1 MSNTHLHGIAPYG
14 ALPTDRQIEH
24 LKMGRKAFFHF
35 GVNTFIDVEWGN
47 GTETEQLFN
56 PTDIDIRSWIRNIK
70 AAGFELAI
78 ITAKHHDGF
87 CLWPSK
93 YTEHSVKNSPY
104 KNGKGDIIREFTDAC
119 HEFNMKVGVYI
130 SPWDRN
136 SVYWGSPEYSEFY
149 AKQLEEILTQYGKID
164 EIWWDGAGSSEAKY
178 DWGRWAYLIRKHQPD
193 AVIFGSMGAT
203 PYVEMRWV
211 GTEAGF
217 AGTTH
222 YASINT
228 DMVFKETVEDMNT
241 GIIGG
246 DLYIPAEVDVSIRP
260 GWFYHADQDDK
271 VKSSRILDRIWFRS
285 VGNNAIMLLNFP
297 PDTRGRLC
305 PIDVTNAIES
315 YQRISKMLATDLL
328 AGADITADS
337 CYCADTG
344 IEKAATKDYELFY
357 ASSSD
362 KKTAVID
369 MILRTPSRANTLILG
384 EMVELGE
391 RIVSHKLEAV
401 DGDTV
406 TTLAEGTSIG
416 FKRAVRFVEGEYSH
430 LRLTIEGITAP
441 VTLNTLS
448 LHLYEA
454 EEDDSTNSATK
465 VNLAKLSSAKIE
477 IADDNKS
484 ANIHFGGIYPF
495 DTVSF
500 VTSWPFAEKYEI
512 FAFDGSKYYPIANG
526 AADSYYVNV
535 KLDKPIESS
544 YQVKIVMDACF
555 AMEPDFNIS

>member
-1 MSNTHLHGIAPYG
+1 MSKTYLHGIEPYG
-14 ALPTDRQIEH
+14 ALPTYRQLEH

-47 GTETEQLFN
+47 GTEAEQLFD
-56 PTDIDIRSWIRNIK
+56 PTDIDIRSWIRDIK

-119 HEFNMKVGVYI
+119 HEYNMKVGIYV

-136 SVYWGSPEYSEFY
+136 SEYWGSPEYSEFY
-149 AKQLEEILTQYGKID
+149 AKQLEEILTQYGRID

-178 DWGRWAYLIRKHQPD
+178 DWGRWAYLVRKHQPD

-222 YASINT
+222 YASINSE
-228 DMVFKETVEDMNT
+228 MVFKETVEDMNT

-271 VKSSRILDRIWFRS
+271 VKSSRILDKIWFRS

-305 PIDVTNAIES
+305 PVDVNNAIES
-315 YQRISKMLATDLL
+315 YQRISKMLSVDLL

-337 CYCADTG
+337 CYSTDTG
-344 IEKAATKDYELFY
+344 IDKAATKDLDLFY
-357 ASSSD
+357 ASASD
-362 KKTAVID
+362 KKSAVID
-369 MILRTPSRANTLILG
+369 MILRAPARANTLLLG

-391 RIVSHKLEAV
+391 RIVSHKLEAI

-416 FKRAVRFVEGEYSH
+416 YKRAVRFVEGEYSH

-448 LHLYEA
+448 LHLYDA
-454 EEDDSTNSATK
+454 EDDDSTNSATK
-465 VNLAKLSSAKIE
+465 INLAKLSSAKIE
-477 IADDNKS
+477 IAEDNKS
-484 ANIHFGGIYPF
+484 ATIHFGGIYPF
-495 DTVSF
+495 DNISF
-500 VTSWPFAEKYEI
+500 VTSWPFAKKYEI
-512 FAFDGSKYYPIANG
+512 FAFDGSKYYPIAEG

-544 YQVKIVMDACF
+544 YQVKIVMDASF